1 MNKKIS
7 LFFLIVVLNSCKS
20 DSTQPIMPDTTNL
33 EKSNV
38 EWLKGYPGGGYGRA
52 VATDNEGN
60 SYVVGYGNLISDTL
74 TNYASQY
81 VHQPSFLMKFDPNG
95 NILWIKYGLVRFNG
109 VVVDDQNNILVGGE
123 FEANSSISSKQK
135 ILQDA
140 TLLKFNKDG
149 DLLWSKY
156 VLGSIWLMKWSK
168 NGIICM
174 ISSPVSLTK
183 ISNDGNVIFSI
194 PFDKATYSIGDF
206 DIDQDNEICL
216 TGRMYGS
223 GIFGNITL
231 TSTSAKDLYVAKY
244 DASGNCIWAKNY
256 GYGINKY
263 DSDGYNI
270 CFDNNKNIIVAGMYE
285 NDYSIE
291 GYHFSAVGSYNSLFM
306 ICYDNAGNAKWAK
319 NIGGSPTSVGSMI
332 IDKENNI
339 YLSNGFWTDLYLSP
353 AVYTTNPP
361 GAFVAKFDP
370 NGNVIWTEIMKSN
383 YSPFIF
389 RMSLNNNN
397 DVFVTGQFQNDIYA
411 GSNSLS
417 GGLDF
422 FLAKI
427 KAH

>member
-231 TSTSAKDLYVAKY
+231 TSTSAKDFYVAKY